1 MLVTYGD
8 GSFERWKRELEETI
22 SDYKSLE
29 SSHIELEEENKS
41 LLDQVSK
48 LQLDLDSLKVDM
60 GQFQIEQN
68 ILEKNKAKLK
78 NILEEK
84 KSEIVLLKKSLKAL
98 EDVKLS
104 LR

>member
-22 SDYKSLE
+22 SDYKSLK

-48 LQLDLDSLKVDM
+48 LQLKLDSLKVNM
-60 GQFQIEQN
+60 GQFQIEQK
-68 ILEKNKAKLK
+68 ILEKNKANFK

-84 KSEIVLLKKSLKAL
+84 KSEIVLLKKSQKTL
-98 EDVKLS
+98 EDVTLS

>member
-1 MLVTYGD
+1 
-8 GSFERWKRELEETI
+8 
-22 SDYKSLE
+22 
-29 SSHIELEEENKS
+29 
-41 LLDQVSK
+41 
-48 LQLDLDSLKVDM
+48 M

-68 ILEKNKAKLK
+68 ILEKKKAKFK

>member
-1 MLVTYGD
+1 
-8 GSFERWKRELEETI
+8 
-22 SDYKSLE
+22 
-29 SSHIELEEENKS
+29 
-41 LLDQVSK
+41 
-48 LQLDLDSLKVDM
+48 M

-68 ILEKNKAKLK
+68 ILEKNKAKFK